1 MTAVRTAL
9 EGALIAAVLV
19 PVALHPAVRRT
30 FRGLARPRLAAL
42 GAMLILTLA
51 GQLALDARSFPFVG
65 WHMYATI
72 RHGDVTVYEYDAV
85 LRSGASVAVV
95 PGRFLGP
102 ESADRL
108 MEALRRQVERVRAL
122 GEGPRAGA
130 AWREHEQTLR
140 ALAGR
145 YDREHPEDPVASV
158 LVSQRTVTIR
168 SGKKLPRQLLWT
180 VELR

>member
-1 MTAVRTAL
+1 VIAVRTAL
-9 EGALIAAVLV
+9 EGALVAAVLT
-19 PVALHPAVRRT
+19 PIALHPAVRRT
-30 FRGLARPRLAAL
+30 FGALRRPQRIAL
-42 GAMLILTLA
+42 GAMLVLALA
-51 GQLALDARSFPFVG
+51 GQLLLDSRSFPFVS
-65 WHMYATI
+65 WHMYADV

-85 LRSGASVAVV
+85 LRSGARAALV

-108 MEALRRQVERVRAL
+108 MEALRRQVERVRAS
-122 GEGPRAGA
+122 GAGPRESA

-145 YDREHPEDPVASV
+145 YDRAHGHDPVERV

-168 SGKKLPRQLLWT
+168 SGTRLPSHALWT
-180 VELR
+180 VSPR